1 MGAAA
6 GREVVPRLVFSGSG
20 TIRRQ
25 EEDGHVTLSIAGVLD
40 GATGVALL
48 EAIEHELLTNPN
60 RIDVELCRV
69 DSSDAEG
76 VRALGRCRE
85 LCTNVPA
92 GLHFRMEGGPGQQA
106 LLEAFESEPV
116 AEVD

>member
-6 GREVVPRLVFSGSG
+6 GGEVVSRLVFSGGG
-20 TIRRQ
+20 TIRYQ
-25 EEDGHVTLSIAGVLD
+25 DDDGHVTLSIAGVLD
-40 GATGVALL
+40 GATGAALL
-48 EAIEHELLTNPN
+48 EALEHELRSSPN

-69 DSSDAEG
+69 DAFDADG

-85 LCTNVPA
+85 LCANVPA